1 MKAWASASAVALSLA
16 TGCYSGLDANSA
28 PGASGADGGDGADG
42 ADGADGG
49 DGGED
54 SGSSAPDEEVPQQV
68 ALSGARR
75 LTTVEYRDTVYDL
88 LGLDPV
94 SAQTVLPEPE
104 LAPFDNDYTTQTE
117 SAALIV
123 GVESMARRVAGDVVN
138 DPELLQA
145 LLSCPADGAID
156 AACFETFLS
165 DFGRRA
171 LRRPLSAEELSTWSA
186 FFLAEAETAQRFSL
200 AVEVALQ
207 TLLQHPEF
215 LYRVDRG
222 EVVDADAGVVRL
234 DDWAIASRLSYLLWG
249 VGPDDE
255 LLDAAAAGALRTGDE
270 VGAAAQRM
278 LNDTRAHKRIER
290 FHAMWMG
297 YEFMPIGGELGDAMR
312 AETGALLRRVI
323 FEENRPWQDV
333 LRSEETFVSELLAE
347 HYGLETPAT
356 AEGDWVDYS
365 GNGRAGILSHGT
377 FLSNGFKSGDTSPTL
392 RGLAIRTR
400 LLCQDVPPPPPSVN
414 DSVPGSDETP
424 ETPCKIDRYA
434 AHRTE
439 PSCAAC
445 HALMDGLG
453 FGLEN
458 YDQFGQFREHD
469 VDHPECVIAAEGD
482 VPGMGSFSGP
492 AELGELL
499 AGSEEMGACLV
510 RQTYRFAVGRAQL
523 DTVDFELIARVTE
536 ALGTGEFRF
545 ADLLI
550 EHVSD
555 ASFGFSRRHEG
566 DQ

>member
-54 SGSSAPDEEVPQQV
+54 SGSSAPDEEVPRQV

-75 LTTVEYRDTVYDL
+75 LTTVEYRDAVYDL

-156 AACFETFLS
+156 VACFETFLS

-234 DDWAIASRLSYLLWG
+234 HDWAIASR
-249 VGPDDE
+249 
-255 LLDAAAAGALRTGDE
+255 
-270 VGAAAQRM
+270 
-278 LNDTRAHKRIER
+278 
-290 FHAMWMG
+290 
-297 YEFMPIGGELGDAMR
+297 
-312 AETGALLRRVI
+312 
-323 FEENRPWQDV
+323 
-333 LRSEETFVSELLAE
+333 
-347 HYGLETPAT
+347 
-356 AEGDWVDYS
+356 
-365 GNGRAGILSHGT
+365 
-377 FLSNGFKSGDTSPTL
+377 
-392 RGLAIRTR
+392 
-400 LLCQDVPPPPPSVN
+400 
-414 DSVPGSDETP
+414 
-424 ETPCKIDRYA
+424 
-434 AHRTE
+434 
-439 PSCAAC
+439 
-445 HALMDGLG
+445 
-453 FGLEN
+453 
-458 YDQFGQFREHD
+458 
-469 VDHPECVIAAEGD
+469 
-482 VPGMGSFSGP
+482 
-492 AELGELL
+492 
-499 AGSEEMGACLV
+499 
-510 RQTYRFAVGRAQL
+510 
-523 DTVDFELIARVTE
+523 
-536 ALGTGEFRF
+536 
-545 ADLLI
+545 
-550 EHVSD
+550 
-555 ASFGFSRRHEG
+555 
-566 DQ
+566 